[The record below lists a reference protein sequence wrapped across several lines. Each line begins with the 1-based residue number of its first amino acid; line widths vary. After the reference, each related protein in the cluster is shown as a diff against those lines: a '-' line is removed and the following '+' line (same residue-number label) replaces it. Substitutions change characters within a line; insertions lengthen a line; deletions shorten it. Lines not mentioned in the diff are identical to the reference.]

1 MIGYG
6 SLISTIV
13 INNNAMEVKQI
24 FRRLS
29 FGFILLLLCLILNLY
44 FIENKNDIKLS
55 TIFKNIFM
63 IILLWIYVWNVVL
76 INKNNTKTQNKKRT
90 MRI

>member
-1 MIGYG
+1 
-6 SLISTIV
+6 
-13 INNNAMEVKQI
+13 MEVKQI

-44 FIENKNDIKLS
+44 FIENTNDIKLS

>member
-1 MIGYG
+1 
-6 SLISTIV
+6 
-13 INNNAMEVKQI
+13 MEVKQI

-55 TIFKNIFM
+55 IIFKNIFM